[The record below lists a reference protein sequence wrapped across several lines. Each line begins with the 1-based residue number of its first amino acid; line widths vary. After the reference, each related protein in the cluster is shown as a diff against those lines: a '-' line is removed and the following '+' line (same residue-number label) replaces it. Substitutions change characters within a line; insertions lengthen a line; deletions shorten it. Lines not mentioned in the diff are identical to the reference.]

1 MTTFFSQLNTK
12 HIIALSIFASL
23 FICVFFAQWFVPHDP
38 NVVDL
43 SKQFLPS
50 SGEHFLG
57 TDHLGRDV
65 FSRLLVAARYS
76 LLTVS
81 AILLVLVSVA
91 TLLGAFAAS
100 IGGIFDAIIM
110 RICDGMMVFPTVVLA
125 LFLISVLGSGLENL
139 IIAISATHL
148 AWYTR
153 LVRSYVLSLKNRDYV
168 LASQSMGES
177 RTRIIFRHFV
187 PAVLGQI
194 CILAT
199 LDVGHML
206 LHVAGLSFLGLGI
219 QPPTPEWGVMI
230 AEAQGFLRTHPL
242 LMLYPGLMIF
252 LVTAASNLLGDALRD
267 KLDPALH
274 LEENN
279 DPIPPIKAANSH
291 VFSAPMPLMSQSST
305 AKQTP
310 KDN

>member
-1 MTTFFSQLNTK
+1 MRAFFAQLNTK
-12 HIIALSIFASL
+12 CIFAISIFGIL
-23 FICVFFAQWFVPHDP
+23 LLCVFFAQWFIPHDP

-43 SKQFLPS
+43 GKQFLPNS
-50 SGEHFLG
+50 AEHLLG

-65 FSRLLVAARYS
+65 FSRLLVGARYS

-81 AILLVLVSVA
+81 AILLVIVSTA
-91 TLLGAFAAS
+91 TLLGTFAAT
-100 IGGIFDAIIM
+100 IGGVFDAVIM
-110 RICDGMMVFPTVVLA
+110 RICDGMMVFPTIVLA
-125 LFLISVLGSGLENL
+125 LFLISVLGTGLTNL
-139 IIAISATHL
+139 VLAISITHL

-153 LVRSYVLSLKNRDYV
+153 LVRSYVLTIKNRDYV
-168 LASQSMGES
+168 LASQAMGES

-230 AEAQGFLRTHPL
+230 AEAQSYLRSHPL

-267 KLDPALH
+267 GLDPALH
-274 LEENN
+274 HDIQHDKQHNEY
-279 DPIPPIKAANSH
+279 PPP
-291 VFSAPMPLMSQSST
+291 SAPT
-305 AKQTP
+305 
-310 KDN
+310 KDK